1 MAPHIQ
7 RDYNAIGD
15 PGRYSLRTLRHG
27 EKNCFQSHTFD
38 VSKISSKEDFFRC
51 IGLQM
56 KRFQYKYRM
65 SNSDRK
71 TKKINIPSG
80 VTLRDCSVIILGNTC
95 NLCGKCFKCKID
107 LDKHNL
113 LKHQTNEELGNT
125 TVKETQCTEKEI
137 EICKNFPKSLNHSV
151 IKASKNFATKE
162 HKKLRLTLKI
172 GEEIIAKISVNRK
185 YLKKDN
191 VDMWTQ
197 TESNRDTELI
207 ADMNMY
213 ESVASRIDPLLFGN
227 SPCQC
232 FNPSVHTVQCSN
244 RYLASNIVASTQ
256 AVREKIITQE
266 ETNSSHRLKESR
278 DISANEKR
286 GATLCVT
293 PNSSLELN
301 LSFVTEKCNLRE
313 QDRVKNGNSEEL
325 SSTHSDDALIF
336 DETCNMSQFA
346 ITSKSMS
353 SYNKKNDS
361 VTSSTKNTNTRSRNT
376 MQINPENID
385 ENEETTNIN
394 TNPVQKDFIINNTE
408 NYILRKLQDDSNVIQ
423 AILPVIVPIIM
434 PNASVPS
441 TPIKL
446 MIQSAS
452 IKPKE
457 QQLRQKQQQ
466 QLQPDQ
472 QLQLRQKQRLQVEHQ
487 EQPRQDQQQQ
497 EITEISSLHTED
509 NSNDGMQQ
517 LKLQKEQQLQPD
529 QQLQLQQ
536 EQQLQSDQQLQLQQ
550 EQQLQPD
557 RQLQLQQ
564 EQQLQSDQQ
573 LQLQQEQQ
581 LQSDQQL
588 QLQQE
593 QQLQS
598 DQQLQLQQEQQ
609 LQSDQQL
616 QLQQEQQ
623 LQSDQQLQLQQEQQ
637 LQSDQQLQLQQEQ
650 QLQSDQQLQ
659 LQQEQQLQ
667 SDQQLQL
674 QQEQQLQSDQQLQLQ
689 QEQQLQSDQ
698 QLQLQQ
704 EQQLQPD
711 RQLQL
716 QQEQQLQVK
725 HKEQLQQGQEQQQ
738 IVKTLTHNAKDN
750 SDDDVQ
756 EVLRIVRGHS
766 TADVNHESPTRFERE
781 MLLHVAIR
789 DMKRLEGEG
798 WHLLEKVI
806 DYTGKKSKSSTKCCE
821 TNDECIKK
829 MRKIITELDF
839 DCRNSTKEKYIS
851 HMKEHIAKMQSYN
864 SIATIC
870 GSDSVKE
877 NLMTCNENINIS
889 SKMTR
894 QHNIN
899 HHKGKF
905 EINNNTQSVEESV
918 SHFLVPCPGDMESRS
933 KGPIVIDLVN
943 GTDE

>member
-38 VSKISSKEDFFRC
+38 VSKINGKEDFFRC

-71 TKKINIPSG
+71 IKKINIPSG

-95 NLCGKCFKCKID
+95 KLCGKCFKCKIE

-113 LKHQTNEELGNT
+113 LKHQTHEKLGNT

-151 IKASKNFATKE
+151 IEASKNFAIKE

-185 YLKKDN
+185 HLKKDN

-207 ADMNMY
+207 ANMNMY
-213 ESVASRIDPLLFGN
+213 ESVTSRIDPLMFGN

-278 DISANEKR
+278 DISANEKY
-286 GATLCVT
+286 GATLRVT

-301 LSFVTEKCNLRE
+301 LSFMTEKCNLRE
-313 QDRVKNGNSEEL
+313 QDHVENGNLEDL

-336 DETCNMSQFA
+336 NEMCNKSQYA

-353 SYNKKNDS
+353 DYNKKNDS
-361 VTSSTKNTNTRSRNT
+361 VTSLSKNTNTRSKNT
-376 MQINPENID
+376 MQINLENID
-385 ENEETTNIN
+385 GNEETTNIN

-423 AILPVIVPIIM
+423 AILPVIVPIIV
-434 PNASVPS
+434 PNTSVPS
-441 TPIKL
+441 APIKL

-452 IKPKE
+452 TEQKE

-472 QLQLRQKQRLQVEHQ
+472 QLQLQQKQRLQVEHQ
-487 EQPRQDQQQQ
+487 EQTQQGQQQQ
-497 EITEISSLHTED
+497 EITETSSLPTED
-509 NSNDGMQQ
+509 NSNDGVQQ

-529 QQLQLQQ
+529 QQ
-536 EQQLQSDQQLQLQQ
+536 S
-550 EQQLQPD
+550 
-557 RQLQLQQ
+557 
-564 EQQLQSDQQ
+564 
-573 LQLQQEQQ
+573 
-581 LQSDQQL
+581 
-588 QLQQE
+588 
-593 QQLQS
+593 
-598 DQQLQLQQEQQ
+598 
-609 LQSDQQL
+609 
-616 QLQQEQQ
+616 
-623 LQSDQQLQLQQEQQ
+623 
-637 LQSDQQLQLQQEQ
+637 
-650 QLQSDQQLQ
+650 
-659 LQQEQQLQ
+659 
-667 SDQQLQL
+667 
-674 QQEQQLQSDQQLQLQ
+674 
-689 QEQQLQSDQ
+689 
-698 QLQLQQ
+698 
-704 EQQLQPD
+704 
-711 RQLQL
+711 QL

-725 HKEQLQQGQEQQQ
+725 DQKQLQQGQKQQQ
-738 IVKTLTHNAKDN
+738 IMKTPTHIAKDN

-789 DMKRLEGEG
+789 DMKRMEGEG

-806 DYTGKKSKSSTKCCE
+806 DSTGRKSKCSTKCSE
-821 TNDECIKK
+821 TNDECITK
-829 MRKIITELDF
+829 MKKIITELDF

-851 HMKEHIAKMQSYN
+851 HMKEHVAKVQSYN
-864 SIATIC
+864 NIATMC

-889 SKMTR
+889 SRTIR
-894 QHNIN
+894 QYNVN
-899 HHKGKF
+899 RHKRKF
-905 EINNNTQSVEESV
+905 EINSNTQSVGESV
-918 SHFLVPCPGDMESRS
+918 SHFLMPCSGDIESRS

>member
-113 LKHQTNEELGNT
+113 LKHQANEELGNM

-278 DISANEKR
+278 DISANEKC

-301 LSFVTEKCNLRE
+301 LSFVTEKCNLHE
-313 QDRVKNGNSEEL
+313 QDHVKNGNSEV

-376 MQINPENID
+376 TQINPENID

-487 EQPRQDQQQQ
+487 EQPHQDQQQQ
-497 EITEISSLHTED
+497 EIMEISSLPAED

-517 LKLQKEQQLQPD
+517 LKLQR
-529 QQLQLQQ
+529 
-536 EQQLQSDQQLQLQQ
+536 

-557 RQLQLQQ
+557 R
-564 EQQLQSDQQ
+564 
-573 LQLQQEQQ
+573 
-581 LQSDQQL
+581 
-588 QLQQE
+588 
-593 QQLQS
+593 
-598 DQQLQLQQEQQ
+598 
-609 LQSDQQL
+609 
-616 QLQQEQQ
+616 
-623 LQSDQQLQLQQEQQ
+623 
-637 LQSDQQLQLQQEQ
+637 
-650 QLQSDQQLQ
+650 
-659 LQQEQQLQ
+659 
-667 SDQQLQL
+667 
-674 QQEQQLQSDQQLQLQ
+674 
-689 QEQQLQSDQ
+689 

-725 HKEQLQQGQEQQQ
+725 HQEQLQQGQEQQQ
-738 IVKTLTHNAKDN
+738 IVKTLTHNVKDN

-766 TADVNHESPTRFERE
+766 TTDVNHESPTRFERE

-789 DMKRLEGEG
+789 DMKRLEEEG

-806 DYTGKKSKSSTKCCE
+806 DYTGKNSKSSTKCCE

-829 MRKIITELDF
+829 MKKIITELDF

-864 SIATIC
+864 NIATIC

>member
-38 VSKISSKEDFFRC
+38 VSNITSKEDFFRC

-95 NLCGKCFKCKID
+95 KLCGKCFKCKID

-113 LKHQTNEELGNT
+113 LKHQTNEKLSNT

-213 ESVASRIDPLLFGN
+213 ESVASRIDPLMFGN

-278 DISANEKR
+278 DICANEKC
-286 GATLCVT
+286 GTTLRVT

-313 QDRVKNGNSEEL
+313 QDHVKNGNSEEL

-336 DETCNMSQFA
+336 HETCNISQFA
-346 ITSKSMS
+346 VTSESIS
-353 SYNKKNDS
+353 GYNKKNDS
-361 VTSSTKNTNTRSRNT
+361 VTSLTKNTNTRSRNT
-376 MQINPENID
+376 MEINPENID
-385 ENEETTNIN
+385 ENEETTNNN

-446 MIQSAS
+446 MIQSTS
-452 IKPKE
+452 TKQKE

-466 QLQPDQ
+466 QLQPEK
-472 QLQLRQKQRLQVEHQ
+472 QLQLQQKQRLQAEHQ
-487 EQPRQDQQQQ
+487 EQPQQDQQQQ
-497 EITEISSLHTED
+497 EITEASSLSTED

-517 LKLQKEQQLQPD
+517 LKLQKGQQLQPDQQLQLQQEQQLQPD

-536 EQQLQSDQQLQLQQ
+536 EQQLQA
-550 EQQLQPD
+550 
-557 RQLQLQQ
+557 
-564 EQQLQSDQQ
+564 
-573 LQLQQEQQ
+573 
-581 LQSDQQL
+581 
-588 QLQQE
+588 
-593 QQLQS
+593 
-598 DQQLQLQQEQQ
+598 
-609 LQSDQQL
+609 
-616 QLQQEQQ
+616 
-623 LQSDQQLQLQQEQQ
+623 
-637 LQSDQQLQLQQEQ
+637 
-650 QLQSDQQLQ
+650 
-659 LQQEQQLQ
+659 
-667 SDQQLQL
+667 
-674 QQEQQLQSDQQLQLQ
+674 
-689 QEQQLQSDQ
+689 
-698 QLQLQQ
+698 
-704 EQQLQPD
+704 
-711 RQLQL
+711 
-716 QQEQQLQVK
+716 K
-725 HKEQLQQGQEQQQ
+725 HQEQLQQGQEQQQ
-738 IVKTLTHNAKDN
+738 IMKALTHIAKDN

-789 DMKRLEGEG
+789 DMKRMEGEG

-806 DYTGKKSKSSTKCCE
+806 DYTGKKSKSSTKCSE

-829 MRKIITELDF
+829 MKKIITELDF

-864 SIATIC
+864 NIATMC

-877 NLMTCNENINIS
+877 NLMTCNENINI
-889 SKMTR
+889 R
-894 QHNIN
+894 QCNIN

-918 SHFLVPCPGDMESRS
+918 SHFLVPCSRDMESRS

>member
-71 TKKINIPSG
+71 AKKINIPSG

-113 LKHQTNEELGNT
+113 LKHQTNEELGNM

-213 ESVASRIDPLLFGN
+213 ESVASRIDPRLFGN

-278 DISANEKR
+278 DISANEKC

-313 QDRVKNGNSEEL
+313 QDHVKNGNSEEL

-346 ITSKSMS
+346 ITSNSMS

-376 MQINPENID
+376 MQINSENID

-423 AILPVIVPIIM
+423 AILPVIVPIIV

-487 EQPRQDQQQQ
+487 EQPHQDQQQQ
-497 EITEISSLHTED
+497 EITEISSLPTED

-536 EQQLQSDQQLQLQQ
+536 EQ
-550 EQQLQPD
+550 ELQPD
-557 RQLQLQQ
+557 Q
-564 EQQLQSDQQ
+564 
-573 LQLQQEQQ
+573 
-581 LQSDQQL
+581 
-588 QLQQE
+588 
-593 QQLQS
+593 
-598 DQQLQLQQEQQ
+598 
-609 LQSDQQL
+609 
-616 QLQQEQQ
+616 
-623 LQSDQQLQLQQEQQ
+623 
-637 LQSDQQLQLQQEQ
+637 
-650 QLQSDQQLQ
+650 
-659 LQQEQQLQ
+659 
-667 SDQQLQL
+667 
-674 QQEQQLQSDQQLQLQ
+674 
-689 QEQQLQSDQ
+689 
-698 QLQLQQ
+698 
-704 EQQLQPD
+704 
-711 RQLQL
+711 QLQL

-725 HKEQLQQGQEQQQ
+725 HQEQLQQGQEQQQ

-829 MRKIITELDF
+829 MKKIITELDF

-864 SIATIC
+864 NIAAIC

>member
-536 EQQLQSDQQLQLQQ
+536 EQQLQ
-550 EQQLQPD
+550 
-557 RQLQLQQ
+557 
-564 EQQLQSDQQ
+564 
-573 LQLQQEQQ
+573 
-581 LQSDQQL
+581 
-588 QLQQE
+588 
-593 QQLQS
+593 
-598 DQQLQLQQEQQ
+598 
-609 LQSDQQL
+609 
-616 QLQQEQQ
+616 
-623 LQSDQQLQLQQEQQ
+623 
-637 LQSDQQLQLQQEQ
+637 
-650 QLQSDQQLQ
+650 
-659 LQQEQQLQ
+659 
-667 SDQQLQL
+667 
-674 QQEQQLQSDQQLQLQ
+674 
-689 QEQQLQSDQ
+689 
-698 QLQLQQ
+698 
-704 EQQLQPD
+704 PD

>member
-27 EKNCFQSHTFD
+27 EKNCFQSHIFD
-38 VSKISSKEDFFRC
+38 VSKINSKEDFFRC

-71 TKKINIPSG
+71 IKKINIPSG

-95 NLCGKCFKCKID
+95 KLCGKCFKCKID
-107 LDKHNL
+107 LNKHNL
-113 LKHQTNEELGNT
+113 LKHQTHEKLGNT

-137 EICKNFPKSLNHSV
+137 EICKNFPKSLNHSI

-185 YLKKDN
+185 HLKKDN

-197 TESNRDTELI
+197 TESNRDIELI

-213 ESVASRIDPLLFGN
+213 ESVASRIDPLMFGN
-227 SPCQC
+227 SPYQC

-278 DISANEKR
+278 DISANEKC
-286 GATLCVT
+286 GATLRVT

-301 LSFVTEKCNLRE
+301 LSFVSEKCNLRE
-313 QDRVKNGNSEEL
+313 QDHVKNGNSEEL

-336 DETCNMSQFA
+336 NEKCNKSQFTV
-346 ITSKSMS
+346 ISKSLS
-353 SYNKKNDS
+353 GYNNKNDN
-361 VTSSTKNTNTRSRNT
+361 VTSLSKNINTRSKNI

-385 ENEETTNIN
+385 ENEET

-423 AILPVIVPIIM
+423 AILPVIVPIIV
-434 PNASVPS
+434 PNGSVPN

-452 IKPKE
+452 TEQKE

-472 QLQLRQKQRLQVEHQ
+472 QLQLQQKQRLQAEHQ
-487 EQPRQDQQQQ
+487 EQPQQSQQQQPQQSQQQQ
-497 EITEISSLHTED
+497 EITETFSLPTED

-529 QQLQLQQ
+529 QQFQLQQ

-550 EQQLQPD
+550 EQQLQIK
-557 RQLQLQQ
+557 
-564 EQQLQSDQQ
+564 DQ
-573 LQLQQEQQ
+573 
-581 LQSDQQL
+581 
-588 QLQQE
+588 
-593 QQLQS
+593 
-598 DQQLQLQQEQQ
+598 
-609 LQSDQQL
+609 
-616 QLQQEQQ
+616 
-623 LQSDQQLQLQQEQQ
+623 
-637 LQSDQQLQLQQEQ
+637 
-650 QLQSDQQLQ
+650 
-659 LQQEQQLQ
+659 
-667 SDQQLQL
+667 
-674 QQEQQLQSDQQLQLQ
+674 
-689 QEQQLQSDQ
+689 
-698 QLQLQQ
+698 
-704 EQQLQPD
+704 
-711 RQLQL
+711 
-716 QQEQQLQVK
+716 
-725 HKEQLQQGQEQQQ
+725 EQLQQSQQQQQ
-738 IVKTLTHNAKDN
+738 IMRIPTHIAKDN

-789 DMKRLEGEG
+789 DMKRMEGEG
-798 WHLLEKVI
+798 WHLLEKVT
-806 DYTGKKSKSSTKCCE
+806 DYTGRKSKSSTKCSE
-821 TNDECIKK
+821 TNECIKK
-829 MRKIITELDF
+829 MKKIITELDF

-851 HMKEHIAKMQSYN
+851 HMKEHVAKVQSYN
-864 SIATIC
+864 NITTLC

-877 NLMTCNENINIS
+877 NLMTCNENINIT
-889 SKMTR
+889 SKMIG
-894 QHNIN
+894 QYNIN

-905 EINNNTQSVEESV
+905 EINNNTQSIEESV
-918 SHFLVPCPGDMESRS
+918 SHFLVPCSGDMESRS
-933 KGPIVIDLVN
+933 KGPIIIDLVN